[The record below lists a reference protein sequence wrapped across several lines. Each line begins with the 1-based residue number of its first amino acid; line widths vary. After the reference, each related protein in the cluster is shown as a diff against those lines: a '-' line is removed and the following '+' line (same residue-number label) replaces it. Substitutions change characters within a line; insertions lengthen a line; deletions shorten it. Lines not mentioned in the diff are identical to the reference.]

1 MESDSARGGAVIIDT
16 EFNSAAQV
24 PARIAVGAAVLAEQR
39 GFGCVWKGES
49 NSRDPLV
56 LLSAYA
62 AVTERVEIGTAIYH
76 MFGRSPVTMG
86 IQAATLNE
94 YADGR
99 FILGLG
105 VANPTIAGWHGD
117 VYERPLRRIREYVD
131 IVRAVYGGERVE
143 YNGQCQA
150 SRGGFKLA
158 FEPPEQ
164 PLRIWL
170 AALGEKMAR
179 LAGRIS
185 DGVLINMADPAR
197 VAEIKRWCREG
208 AEAAGR
214 DPSAFQVAPKLR
226 VALHEDAGEARRTL
240 KKVLTFY
247 ALQNGYGQM
256 LGEMGFAEEVEAI
269 RGAYRSDG
277 FGAARKQ
284 VPDSMLEGVPMFAGT
299 SLDGL
304 GERLRAFEEA
314 GATRM
319 IVAYVPSGDDLSAE
333 ISYFVEAAQQLTQTV

>member
-1 MESDSARGGAVIIDT
+1 MIIDT

-24 PARIAVGAAVLAEQR
+24 PTKICVEATQLAETE

-62 AVTERVEIGTAIYH
+62 AVTKRIEIGTAIYH

-105 VANPTIAGWHGD
+105 VANPTIAAWHGD
-117 VYERPLRRIREYVD
+117 VYEKPLRRIREYIE
-131 IVRAVYGGERVE
+131 IVRAVYAGERVE
-143 YNGQCQA
+143 YAGDCYA
-150 SRGGFKLA
+150 SSGGFKLA
-158 FEPPEQ
+158 FEPPEE

-179 LAGRIS
+179 LSGRIS
-185 DGVLINMADPAR
+185 DGVLINMANPTR
-197 VAEIKRWCREG
+197 VAEIAGWCREG
-208 AEAAGR
+208 AEAAGK
-214 DPSAFQVAPKLR
+214 DPSVFQVVPKLR
-226 VALHEDAGEARRTL
+226 VALHEDINVAKRTL

-256 LGEMGFAEEVEAI
+256 LHDMGFAEEVEAI
-269 RGAYRSDG
+269 RGAYQSEG
-277 FGAARKQ
+277 FSAARNQ
-284 VPDSMLEGVPMFAGT
+284 VPDAMLDGVPMYAGT

-304 GERLRAFEEA
+304 SERLRGFEEA

-319 IVAYVPSGDDLSAE
+319 IVAYVPSGDDLRGE
-333 ISYFVEAAQQLTQTV
+333 ISEFVKAAGQITQPA